1 MAKKKDFIV
10 TEEMIQNASSYI
22 PHARKKAIAKA
33 TAKACL
39 EAADKATADIAE
51 ETSPPIPQLYRE
63 ECGAKPLHLM
73 YFFLNDYL
81 RLGLGDE
88 FTEEEF
94 DYYASAHPINQ
105 LERLKSGDAQ
115 IKNKVFDILYDY
127 KQLKSM
133 IEVEIFNLKETR
145 NNALDR
151 LQDSISLFAAPENIA
166 KLNELMQKNLGE
178 LEVAQKKL
186 AQKRGKAKA
195 AVAAK
200 SSEEKKEEEQTKQ
213 EEPKPTEE

>member
-1 MAKKKDFIV
+1 MAKRKNFVI
-10 TEEMIQNASSYI
+10 TEEMIRNAASYI

-39 EAADKATADIAE
+39 AAADKATADITE
-51 ETSPPIPQLYRE
+51 ETSLPIPQLYRE

-105 LERLKSGDAQ
+105 LERLKSGDLE

-133 IEVEIFNLKETR
+133 IEVEIYNLKETR
-145 NNALDR
+145 NNTLDR
-151 LQDSISLFAAPENIA
+151 VQDSISLFTTPENIE
-166 KLNELMQKNLGE
+166 KLNELLQKTIAE
-178 LEVAQKKL
+178 TETAQKKL
-186 AQKRGKAKA
+186 AQKRGKAKSA
-195 AVAAK
+195 EAK
-200 SSEEKKEEEQTKQ
+200 PTESKKEEPKQ
-213 EEPKPTEE
+213 EESKPTEE